1 MLPQDFCEV
10 ENEPEPEVIED
21 KPSVS
26 ELVKS
31 LDLVKKYLQSHG
43 SEDRELDSLMNLEKY
58 AIKEKQTVNSVQTNI
73 DQHFK
78 VDKFRMA
85 SLKDFFQP

>member
-1 MLPQDFCEV
+1 
-10 ENEPEPEVIED
+10 
-21 KPSVS
+21 
-26 ELVKS
+26 
-31 LDLVKKYLQSHG
+31 
-43 SEDRELDSLMNLEKY
+43 MNLEKY